1 MAELTDQ
8 YVRQHPAGVAIK
20 KGTDDVPADGRF
32 HLIQNGEPVAAFK
45 RLVAATTAY
54 KEAVAR
60 TGWRRPVV
68 PDKTVD
74 FARLSAQEFLD
85 SAQEFWSR
93 SSEFRRKG
101 GKGR

>member
-1 MAELTDQ
+1 MAESTDQ

-60 TGWRRPVV
+60 TGWQRPVG
-68 PDKTVD
+68 PDTTVD
-74 FARLSAQEFLD
+74 IAGRAAQEFLD
-85 SAQEFWSR
+85 SAEEFWSR
-93 SSEFRRKG
+93 ASQFRRKG